1 MAHKQK
7 GFTVVELMITIAIFG
22 IVLLLFTFGALQISR
37 NYQQANTKIQLATT
51 TRLIHSD
58 FTQELQFSGL
68 DIVPTQTIGSY
79 EVTCLGDVRYIRY
92 ASAVQ
97 TDANYGLL
105 YSQDLAGAVT
115 CTSPVVVANANLLLP
130 TGTKATQFSVS
141 GAGIYTLNSRFV
153 AGQQDMFVSNDY
165 TNSCKSASVSARFCA
180 VVELKSTVTRKVQ

>member
-68 DIVPTQTIGSY
+68 DIVPTQK
-79 EVTCLGDVRYIRY
+79 
-92 ASAVQ
+92 
-97 TDANYGLL
+97 NN
-105 YSQDLAGAVT
+105 
-115 CTSPVVVANANLLLP
+115 PP
-130 TGTKATQFSVS
+130 P
-141 GAGIYTLNSRFV
+141 
-153 AGQQDMFVSNDY
+153 
-165 TNSCKSASVSARFCA
+165 
-180 VVELKSTVTRKVQ
+180 